1 MKSCILLSVV
11 FIQLGWTYGDPAP
24 AGVGAYAY
32 QDSAGNRYGGTYGLD
47 GAKEYSSK
55 GKPIGPGNSGTAD
68 PWGNFADAQAF
79 SGGFGGGWPNFAPYQ
94 QNFQQYDDFFPEYFN
109 NLQTLLNEAFSSN
122 FENQKLAYNAARK
135 AFDLTSN
142 QAGYIPNFTSRLNNF
157 NFGGFPPFGMP
168 MPMGPNSAF
177 AGASAG
183 PGFTH
188 QVAALNPENPS
199 EPNVNVMSRFGE
211 DVPRA
216 GRGKYVSVSSS
227 SFSSSSNVNGKEKTH
242 KAAETYVNNNGKV
255 THYRVES

>member
-47 GAKEYSSK
+47 DAKEYASK
-55 GKPIGPGNSGTAD
+55 GKPIGPGNRGTAD

-109 NLQTLLNEAFSSN
+109 NLQTLLN
-122 FENQKLAYNAARK
+122 
-135 AFDLTSN
+135 D
-142 QAGYIPNFTSRLNNF
+142 RLNNF
-157 NFGGFPPFGMP
+157 NFGGFPPFEMP
-168 MPMGPNSAF
+168 MPIGPNSAF
-177 AGASAG
+177 AGAAAG

-216 GRGKYVSVSSS
+216 GHGKYVSVSSS